1 AWLINVAR
9 NAAEWGIVPGTPIT
23 DRYERELEHACATM
37 LAMHKRGIR
46 VLVGGDYGFAWT
58 PHGTNA
64 KDFEYFVDMVGFS
77 PMEAIKAGTM
87 YGGQIMGMGDELG
100 TIREGCLADLLLVD
114 GDPLTNIKV
123 LQDQSRLVAIMQ
135 DGKFHKEPDMNRV
148 GMRLSA

>member
-1 AWLINVAR
+1 
-9 NAAEWGIVPGTPIT
+9 
-23 DRYERELEHACATM
+23 
-37 LAMHKRGIR
+37 
-46 VLVGGDYGFAWT
+46 
-58 PHGTNA
+58 
-64 KDFEYFVDMVGFS
+64 
-77 PMEAIKAGTM
+77 M